1 MGEIGEEGRRIRP
14 KHTTARRPA
23 PTRVRLSLSTQPS
36 VAALLDRLATRLTPP
51 PGTPPDRAGAAALLA
66 AAAGAPPFPASARVS
81 ENRVPGCAA
90 AAWVTASLRPDGTL
104 LFAADADAALTK
116 GAAVALAAALTG
128 ATPADVA
135 ALTATAVEAAGLPA
149 AALPPSRAGGAAAL
163 VASFKARA
171 RSAAAGGGPPPFPSL
186 VVGRGGALAP
196 RGAFAEAQ
204 AAYLSPSPSLVSGL
218 AADLAAARVGVV
230 AHFYMDPE
238 VQGAL
243 AAAAAAWPHIKIS
256 DSLAMADAAVG
267 MAAAGVTAIAV
278 LGVDFMS
285 ENVRAILDDAG
296 HTDVQVLRMSP
307 SAIGCTLADA
317 ADAAAY
323 REWLTTAGPATGGP
337 CLHVVYINTSLS
349 SKAAASATLPTI
361 TCTSSNVVST
371 VLTAAAESPGV
382 RILYGPDAY
391 MGANLVTLLTR
402 VAGLGDEAARALHPA
417 HDAASLKRVASNL
430 TYFRHGLCAVHDLF
444 GDAVATTVVTHYGDA
459 LLAAHFEVPGELFG
473 MALERMGG
481 GEGAPSPPSSSSS
494 TPPRGV
500 VGSTQNI
507 LDFILARLTDAL
519 ASPAGDRVRVVLGTE
534 TGMVTSIVRG
544 VTAALDAGGRDD
556 VDVEIIFPVA
566 ADAVTTAGATV
577 GEGGAAPTLPG
588 GLALVPG
595 PPGGEGCSSSGGCAS
610 CPYMK
615 MNTLIALRAAVAG
628 VAAGDEGV
636 LAPLR
641 AARRADALPGGGGG
655 GASVAA
661 LGCAPILH
669 MRHFQR
675 TGHMPPALIEDIA
688 RRGKGQ

>member
-1 MGEIGEEGRRIRP
+1 MRLP
-14 KHTTARRPA
+14 
-23 PTRVRLSLSTQPS
+23 LSLLQPS
-36 VAALLDRLATRLTPP
+36 VAALLDRLATSLTPP
-51 PGTPPDRAGAAALLA
+51 HGTPPDRAGAAALLA
-66 AAAGAPPFPASARVS
+66 AAAAAPPFPASARVS

-104 LFAADADAALTK
+104 AFAADADAALTK

-128 ATPADVA
+128 ASPGDVA
-135 ALTATAVEAAGLPA
+135 ALTASAVETAGLPA
-149 AALPPSRAGGAAAL
+149 AALPPSRAGGVAAL
-163 VASFKARA
+163 LASFKARA
-171 RSAAAGGGPPPFPSL
+171 RAAAAGGGPPPFPSL
-186 VVGRGGALAP
+186 VVGRGGTLHP

-204 AAYLSPSPSLVSGL
+204 ATYLASSPALVSGL
-218 AADLAAARVGVV
+218 AADLATANVGVV

-243 AAAAAAWPHIKIS
+243 AAAAATWPHIKIS
-256 DSLAMADAAVG
+256 DSLAMADAAVS
-267 MAAAGVTAIAV
+267 MAKAGVTGIAV

-307 SAIGCTLADA
+307 NAIGCTLADA
-317 ADAAAY
+317 ADAATY
-323 REWLTTAGPATGGP
+323 RDWLATAGPSTGGP

-349 SKAAASATLPTI
+349 SKAAAAATLPTI

-391 MGANLVTLLTR
+391 MGANLMTLLTR
-402 VAGLGDEAARALHPA
+402 VAGLGDQAARALHPA
-417 HDAASLKRVASNL
+417 HDAASLKRVVSNL

-444 GDAVATTVVTHYGDA
+444 GDAVATTVATHYGDA

-481 GEGAPSPPSSSSS
+481 DAGSSSPSSSSS
-494 TPPRGV
+494 STPPPRGV

-507 LDFILARLTDAL
+507 LDFILARVSDAL

-556 VDVEIIFPVA
+556 VDVDIIFPVA
-566 ADAVTTAGATV
+566 ADAVTTAGAAV
-577 GEGGAAPTLPG
+577 GEAGAAPTLPG

-595 PPGGEGCSSSGGCAS
+595 PAGGEGCSASGGCAS

-615 MNTLIALRAAVAG
+615 MNTLTALRAAVAG
-628 VAAGDEGV
+628 VAAGEEGV

-641 AARRADALPGGGGG
+641 AARRADALPEGGGG

-675 TGHMPPALIEDIA
+675 TGHMPPSLIEDIA